1 MVACDIISTELNHD
15 LNPPITQKLHKGP
28 EFLKATRKLTPCD
41 DMNGTGAT
49 QKSEKFS
56 EWFKDDYNFFSSIV
70 YCKLNESGPE
80 IDISPN
86 MLFEAEAVS
95 NAGGGPSPMY
105 NTSDGTFTGR
115 WGANTVGGKMPLIVR
130 RFNQVGNGG
139 SNFEDKNILKIFDNC
154 SKQDN
159 ELNAFFIVDTG
170 DKFLKVLSQGS
181 MNIDREAGFNEPE
194 YHFHQIHS
202 GTTLGDSA
210 SKTKPH
216 APIYDKQYNNK
227 SDALPTLYSWMFLK
241 NIKVGRRDSQIS
253 SDDFKTAY
261 EIDIKYL
268 PYPPYTMQNWKY
280 HNNGSYDYNTTDPHK
295 DNNKPNVIAWL
306 NNKAIKQVKSGVIS
320 EDLKNNI
327 SLNLQKK
334 RSGDALQYLF
344 AKNLADM
351 IGDANNIQLVKP
363 SALGTPHPRWL
374 SKDRD
379 INFYKKNT
387 FFLTGDW
394 PAAAAALNHG
404 VNTIMFY
411 KSTDKTK
418 TCFLSFAFELEP
430 EPEPEPPPSTNTSNG
445 DDAIAKEKKTKK
457 RKKKT
462 KKRKKKRKK
471 TKNKSKQNKY

>member
-1 MVACDIISTELNHD
+1 MISDCNIINTELNHD
-15 LNPPITQKLHKGP
+15 LNPPTTQKLHKNP

-49 QKSEKFS
+49 QKSENFS
-56 EWFKDDYNFFSSIV
+56 EWFKDDYNYFSSIV
-70 YCKLNESGPE
+70 SCKLKESAPE
-80 IDISPN
+80 INISPN
-86 MLFEAEAVS
+86 MLFEAIS
-95 NAGGGPSPMY
+95 NAGGGPIPMY
-105 NTSDGTFTGR
+105 DTSNGGIFTGR
-115 WGANTVGGKMPLIVR
+115 WRANTVGGKMPLIVR
-130 RFNQVGNGG
+130 RFNQVGKGG

-154 SKQDN
+154 SKQGN
-159 ELNAFFIVDTG
+159 ELHAFFIVDTG
-170 DKFLKVLSQGS
+170 DKFLKVLSQGI
-181 MNIDREAGFNEPE
+181 MNIDREEGFVEPE
-194 YHFHQIHS
+194 YHFHQLHS

-216 APIYDKQYNNK
+216 APIYDKLQRNK
-227 SDALPTLYSWMFLK
+227 SDASLPNLYSWMFLK
-241 NIKVGRRDSQIS
+241 SIKVGRGDSQIS

-268 PYPPYTMQNWKY
+268 TYPPYTMQNWKY
-280 HNNGSYDYNTTDPHK
+280 HENFRYDYNTTDPHK

-306 NNKAIKQVKSGVIS
+306 NKLAIKNMKRGVIS
-320 EDLKNNI
+320 EDLKHNI

-351 IGDANNIQLVKP
+351 IDDANNIQLVKP
-363 SALGTPHPRWL
+363 SVLGTPGPHWL
-374 SKDRD
+374 RQERD

-411 KSTDKTK
+411 KSTDKNK
-418 TCFLSFAFELEP
+418 TCFLSFAFIEAELEP
-430 EPEPEPPPSTNTSNG
+430 ETPMLSHTPKKDT
-445 DDAIAKEKKTKK
+445 AKE
-457 RKKKT
+457 KKT

-471 TKNKSKQNKY
+471 TKNKKKTK